1 MAPSVAQ
8 VAPETVDPIQ
18 AIKENIKA
26 QEIKVDN
33 VRITSTSTILLYFS

>member
-8 VAPETVDPIQ
+8 VTPETVDPVQ

-26 QEIKVDN
+26 QEIKVEN
-33 VRITSTSTILLYFS
+33 VCITSTFDTLLF